1 MSLTQESQLICRG
14 LDEFCL
20 PAALISVR
28 SDRAVQ
34 WNASFLIAIGCTPAE
49 MRVLPISELVQL
61 DPGSDSPSWRCE
73 HAPVPIHLEP
83 CLVRNSQTRAISP
96 GRSFRRDDDFAF
108 VMLDPVSTDA
118 GTGSFQTGR
127 VIGEQQERER
137 LRAVL
142 HRGVSQHLV
151 AMSFGLAR
159 CQNLLAEGTPI
170 TGEDLERVSRL
181 VEEATASLREVMHP
195 GPHDPVG

>member
-28 SDRAVQ
+28 SDRAIQ

-49 MRVLPISELVQL
+49 MRILPISELVQL
-61 DPGSDSPSWRCE
+61 DPGPDSRSWQCD
-73 HAPVPIHLEP
+73 HVPVPIHLEP
-83 CLVRNSQTRAISP
+83 CLVRNSQTRAIST
-96 GRSFRRDDDFAF
+96 GRSFRRDDEFAF
-108 VMLDPVSTDA
+108 VMLDPASTDA
-118 GTGSFQTGR
+118 EEDNFQTGQA
-127 VIGEQQERER
+127 VGQQQERER
-137 LRAVL
+137 LRALL

-170 TGEDLERVSRL
+170 GAEDLERVSHL
-181 VEEATASLREVMHP
+181 VDEATAALREVMNP
-195 GPHDPVG
+195 GPDDPVG

>member
-34 WNASFLIAIGCTPAE
+34 WNASFLTVIGCTPAE
-49 MRVLPISELVQL
+49 LKILPISELVQL
-61 DPGSDSPSWRCE
+61 DPGSDSNSWRCQ
-73 HAPVPIHLEP
+73 HVPVPIHLEP
-83 CLVRNSQTRAISP
+83 CLVRNAQTREVSP
-96 GRSFRRDDDFAF
+96 GRSFRRDDDYAF
-108 VMLDPVSTDA
+108 VMLDPVLA
-118 GTGSFQTGR
+118 GAEKETFQAGKA
-127 VIGEQQERER
+127 VGQEEERER
-137 LRAVL
+137 VRALL

-151 AMSFGLAR
+151 AMSFSLAR

-170 TGEDLERVSRL
+170 AAEDLEQISRL
-181 VEEATASLREVMHP
+181 VEEATAALREIMHS
-195 GPHDPVG
+195 GQD

>member
-1 MSLTQESQLICRG
+1 MSLTEESQLICRG

-34 WNASFLIAIGCTPAE
+34 WNASFLAAIGCTPAE
-49 MRVLPISELVQL
+49 MRIVPISELVQL
-61 DPGSDSPSWRCE
+61 DPGSDSHCWHCD
-73 HAPVPIHLEP
+73 HVPVPIHLEP
-83 CLVRNSQTRAISP
+83 CLVRNSQTRTISP
-96 GRSFRRDDDFAF
+96 GRSFRRDNDFAF
-108 VMLDPVSTDA
+108 VMLDPVSLDTEK
-118 GTGSFQTGR
+118 GNFQTGR
-127 VIGEQQERER
+127 AMGEQQERER
-137 LRAVL
+137 LRALL

-170 TGEDLERVSRL
+170 TAEDLERVVRL
-181 VEEATASLREVMHP
+181 VDESTAALRELMHS
-195 GPHDPVG
+195 GPRDPVG